1 MSKNLRKLEKF
12 YLNISDNYRHLVLAL
27 LLILIPGVYLLVYHT
42 GGAKFVYTHTMY
54 FPIVLASLS
63 LGNPWGALTG
73 LVGGIL
79 LGPMMPLDTQTYQSQ
94 QTINWIFRTVIFILI
109 GLLSGFFTTIIRH
122 FFNQFSQYLSTN
134 PETNIDNTNYIANN
148 PLPDKPNQN
157 YLIVTILIYNHE
169 KIVSLVGTDI
179 YNQFLR
185 TFHLFVKNQMKDTI
199 CYFVQA
205 ESNKLWL
212 VMEQTDIQQDMDNL
226 LNVLAKPLDSTDYPF
241 YVDYSLGCTSITGT
255 DNLYK
260 FSSFS
265 QADEAALLAKRSGAR
280 YEVYNMEKMQR
291 ETDFILLGEFH
302 KALKENQTYL
312 VYQPKINL
320 KTNKPYCFE
329 ALIRWEHPVHGL
341 ILPSSFIPL
350 IEQTNLI
357 HELTDWVFSQVIEKI
372 VEFRENDIDVIIS
385 INISSKNLAYPNFYK
400 SVISKLRE
408 AGIDPSQIILEIT
421 ESHFMVNPKENIN
434 VLNMFVKTGMTVAI
448 DDFGTG
454 YSSLSLLGQLPVKII
469 KIDRS
474 FIKDIDADEM
484 TYHIVSAIIDIAH
497 KLGCKVVAEGI
508 ETKTIHEIAKT
519 LKADYAQGFYYAK
532 PLHRDIVIEWYKN
545 HIKE

>member
-357 HELTDWVFSQVIEKI
+357 HELTDWVF
-372 VEFRENDIDVIIS
+372 
-385 INISSKNLAYPNFYK
+385 
-400 SVISKLRE
+400 
-408 AGIDPSQIILEIT
+408 
-421 ESHFMVNPKENIN
+421 PK
-434 VLNMFVKTGMTVAI
+434 
-448 DDFGTG
+448 
-454 YSSLSLLGQLPVKII
+454 
-469 KIDRS
+469 
-474 FIKDIDADEM
+474 
-484 TYHIVSAIIDIAH
+484 
-497 KLGCKVVAEGI
+497 
-508 ETKTIHEIAKT
+508 
-519 LKADYAQGFYYAK
+519 
-532 PLHRDIVIEWYKN
+532 
-545 HIKE
+545 